1 MIGWGCCSLAQCHR
15 PLAFAL
21 GVVLLVGLV
30 GCRSFAQA
38 FRVRGLSPLV
48 LVLLRLGL
56 RVLLLLLSLL
66 LLLL

>member
-1 MIGWGCCSLAQCHR
+1 MIGGGWGSLAHCHR

-30 GCRSFAQA
+30 GCRSFALA
-38 FRVRGLSPLV
+38 FRVRGLSPLG
-48 LVLLRLGL
+48 LLLLRLGL